1 MLTVEKAV
9 LQIMDGTS
17 DLCVLSQK
25 EMDLNDPETRGFLEK
40 HMGRILADPAGHEGQ
55 FWNDS
60 GFAATMQRYNIG
72 EIPFTEFAGVVGSAC
87 YESFRQLDKAEGAD
101 LVLAQFNQDGRS
113 LIALMLLVFAAGL
126 AFLLYPSLWGAAVDQ
141 KISLNAQGFLN
152 RDATEPT
159 IPEVIVTIDSL
170 TEQEETRDYPEL
182 WADMVRYNETIYTQG
197 QAGLSCEYDYQKPSF
212 TLTQYG
218 LADEVFGVISI
229 PAMELE
235 MPIFLGATEQHM
247 AAGAAH
253 LSQTSLPIGGENTNC
268 VIAGHRG
275 YNGAS
280 YFRYIDKLN
289 VGDLVSV
296 TNLWET
302 LTYRVCEIK
311 IIDPHDVTEI
321 LIQPGRELLTLLTCH
336 LWHSGR

>member
-1 MLTVEKAV
+1 M
-9 LQIMDGTS
+9 
-17 DLCVLSQK
+17 
-25 EMDLNDPETRGFLEK
+25 
-40 HMGRILADPAGHEGQ
+40 
-55 FWNDS
+55 
-60 GFAATMQRYNIG
+60 
-72 EIPFTEFAGVVGSAC
+72 
-87 YESFRQLDKAEGAD
+87 
-101 LVLAQFNQDGRS
+101 RS
-113 LIALMLLVFAAGL
+113 SKLRAFLIALMLLVFAAGL

-212 TLTQYG
+212 RLSDYG
-218 LADEVFGVISI
+218 LGDEVFGVISI

-235 MPIFLGATEQHM
+235 MPIYLGATEQHM
-247 AAGAAH
+247 ANGAAH

-268 VIAGHRG
+268 IIAGHRG

-280 YFRYIDKLN
+280 YFRYIDKLK
-289 VGDLVSV
+289 VGDAVYI
-296 TNLWET
+296 TNLWER

-311 IIDPHDVTEI
+311 IIAPHDVTEI

-336 LWHSGR
+336 PYASGGKQRYVVYCERVESSPVSIP

>member
-1 MLTVEKAV
+1 MRRGK
-9 LQIMDGTS
+9 
-17 DLCVLSQK
+17 LCS
-25 EMDLNDPETRGFLEK
+25 
-40 HMGRILADPAGHEGQ
+40 LA
-55 FWNDS
+55 
-60 GFAATMQRYNIG
+60 
-72 EIPFTEFAGVVGSAC
+72 
-87 YESFRQLDKAEGAD
+87 LL
-101 LVLAQFNQDGRS
+101 LVL
-113 LIALMLLVFAAGL
+113 LMFAAGL
-126 AFLLYPSLWGAAVDQ
+126 AIFLYPYLWGAMVDRE
-141 KISLNAQGFLN
+141 ISLNAQGFLN
-152 RDATEPT
+152 RDVTTPT
-159 IPEVIVTIDSL
+159 IPEVIVTVDSP
-170 TEQEETRDYPEL
+170 TEPEETRDYPEL

-197 QAGLSCEYDYQKPSF
+197 QTGLSCAYDYQKPSF
-212 TLTQYG
+212 HLKDYG

-247 AAGAAH
+247 AEGAAH
-253 LSQTSLPIGGENTNC
+253 LSQTSLPIGGDNTNC

-280 YFRYIDKLN
+280 YFRYIDKLK
-289 VGDLVSV
+289 VGDLVSI

-336 LWHSGR
+336 PYASGGRQRYVVYCERVESPEAQKS

>member
-1 MLTVEKAV
+1 M
-9 LQIMDGTS
+9 
-17 DLCVLSQK
+17 
-25 EMDLNDPETRGFLEK
+25 
-40 HMGRILADPAGHEGQ
+40 
-55 FWNDS
+55 
-60 GFAATMQRYNIG
+60 
-72 EIPFTEFAGVVGSAC
+72 
-87 YESFRQLDKAEGAD
+87 
-101 LVLAQFNQDGRS
+101 RS
-113 LIALMLLVFAAGL
+113 SKLRAFLIALMLLVFAAGL

-197 QAGLSCEYDYQKPSF
+197 QAGLSCAYDYQKPSF
-212 TLTQYG
+212 RLSDYG
-218 LADEVFGVISI
+218 LGDEVFGVISI

-235 MPIFLGATEQHM
+235 MPIYLGATEQHM
-247 AAGAAH
+247 ANGTAH

-302 LTYRVCEIK
+302 LTYRVCEIR

-336 LWHSGR
+336 PYASGGRQRYVVYCERVESPEAQKS

>member
-1 MLTVEKAV
+1 MRNSNLRA
-9 LQIMDGTS
+9 
-17 DLCVLSQK
+17 
-25 EMDLNDPETRGFLEK
+25 F
-40 HMGRILADPAGHEGQ
+40 
-55 FWNDS
+55 
-60 GFAATMQRYNIG
+60 
-72 EIPFTEFAGVVGSAC
+72 
-87 YESFRQLDKAEGAD
+87 
-101 LVLAQFNQDGRS
+101 

-321 LIQPGRELLTLLTCH
+321 LIQPRRELLTLLTCH
-336 LWHSGR
+336 PYASGGKQRYVVYCERVESSPVSIP

>member
-1 MLTVEKAV
+1 MRNSKL
-9 LQIMDGTS
+9 
-17 DLCVLSQK
+17 
-25 EMDLNDPETRGFLEK
+25 R
-40 HMGRILADPAGHEGQ
+40 
-55 FWNDS
+55 
-60 GFAATMQRYNIG
+60 
-72 EIPFTEFAGVVGSAC
+72 
-87 YESFRQLDKAEGAD
+87 SF
-101 LVLAQFNQDGRS
+101 
-113 LIALMLLVFAAGL
+113 LIALMLLVFASGL
-126 AFLLYPSLWGAAVDQ
+126 TFLLYPYLWGAMVDRE
-141 KISLNAQGFLN
+141 ISLNAQGFLN
-152 RDATEPT
+152 RDATTPT
-159 IPEVIVTIDSL
+159 IPEVIVTVDSP
-170 TEQEETRDYPEL
+170 TEPEETRDYPEL

-197 QAGLSCEYDYQKPSF
+197 QTGLSCAYDYQKPSF
-212 TLTQYG
+212 HLKDYG

-247 AAGAAH
+247 AEGAAH
-253 LSQTSLPIGGENTNC
+253 LSQTSLPIGGDNTNC

-280 YFRYIDKLN
+280 YFRYIDKLK

-296 TNLWET
+296 TNLWER

-336 LWHSGR
+336 PYASGGRQRYVVYCERVESPEAQKS

>member
-1 MLTVEKAV
+1 MRNSKLRA
-9 LQIMDGTS
+9 
-17 DLCVLSQK
+17 
-25 EMDLNDPETRGFLEK
+25 F
-40 HMGRILADPAGHEGQ
+40 
-55 FWNDS
+55 
-60 GFAATMQRYNIG
+60 
-72 EIPFTEFAGVVGSAC
+72 
-87 YESFRQLDKAEGAD
+87 
-101 LVLAQFNQDGRS
+101 

-152 RDATEPT
+152 RDETAPT
-159 IPEVIVTIDSL
+159 ILDVIVTVDSP
-170 TEQEETRDYPEL
+170 TEPEETRAYPEL
-182 WADMVRYNETIYTQG
+182 WADMVRYNEAIYTQG

-212 TLTQYG
+212 RLSDYG
-218 LADEVFGVISI
+218 LGDEVFGVISI

-247 AAGAAH
+247 ADGAAH

-280 YFRYIDKLN
+280 YFRYIDKLK
-289 VGDLVSV
+289 VGDMVSI

-302 LTYRVCEIK
+302 LTYRVCDIK

-336 LWHSGR
+336 PYASGGRQRYVVYCERVESSPVSIP

>member
-1 MLTVEKAV
+1 M
-9 LQIMDGTS
+9 
-17 DLCVLSQK
+17 
-25 EMDLNDPETRGFLEK
+25 
-40 HMGRILADPAGHEGQ
+40 
-55 FWNDS
+55 
-60 GFAATMQRYNIG
+60 
-72 EIPFTEFAGVVGSAC
+72 
-87 YESFRQLDKAEGAD
+87 
-101 LVLAQFNQDGRS
+101 RS
-113 LIALMLLVFAAGL
+113 SKLRAFLIALMLLVFAAGL

-170 TEQEETRDYPEL
+170 TKQEETRDYPEL

-212 TLTQYG
+212 RLSDYG
-218 LADEVFGVISI
+218 LGDEVFGVISI

-235 MPIFLGATEQHM
+235 MPIYLGATEQHM
-247 AAGAAH
+247 ANGAAH

-321 LIQPGRELLTLLTCH
+321 LIQPERELLTLLTCH
-336 LWHSGR
+336 PYASGGRQRYVVYCERVESSPVSIP

>member
-1 MLTVEKAV
+1 MR
-9 LQIMDGTS
+9 
-17 DLCVLSQK
+17 
-25 EMDLNDPETRGFLEK
+25 RGKL
-40 HMGRILADPAGHEGQ
+40 
-55 FWNDS
+55 
-60 GFAATMQRYNIG
+60 
-72 EIPFTEFAGVVGSAC
+72 
-87 YESFRQLDKAEGAD
+87 
-101 LVLAQFNQDGRS
+101 RS
-113 LIALMLLVFAAGL
+113 LALLLVMLMFAAGL
-126 AFLLYPSLWGAAVDQ
+126 AVFLYPYLWGAMVDRE
-141 KISLNAQGFLN
+141 ISLNAQDFLN
-152 RDATEPT
+152 RDETAPT
-159 IPEVIVTIDSL
+159 IPEVVVTIDSP
-170 TEQEETRDYPEL
+170 TEPEETRDYPEL

-197 QAGLSCEYDYQKPSF
+197 QTELSCAYDYQKPSF
-212 TLTQYG
+212 RLTDYG

-247 AAGAAH
+247 ADGAAH

-280 YFRYIDKLN
+280 YFRYIDKLK

-296 TNLWET
+296 TNLWER

-336 LWHSGR
+336 PYASGGRQRYVVYCERVESPEAQKS

>member
-1 MLTVEKAV
+1 MRNSKLRA
-9 LQIMDGTS
+9 
-17 DLCVLSQK
+17 
-25 EMDLNDPETRGFLEK
+25 F
-40 HMGRILADPAGHEGQ
+40 
-55 FWNDS
+55 
-60 GFAATMQRYNIG
+60 
-72 EIPFTEFAGVVGSAC
+72 
-87 YESFRQLDKAEGAD
+87 
-101 LVLAQFNQDGRS
+101 

-152 RDATEPT
+152 RDETAPT
-159 IPEVIVTIDSL
+159 TPEVIITIDSP
-170 TEQEETRDYPEL
+170 TEPKETRAYPEL
-182 WADMVRYNETIYTQG
+182 WADMVHYNETIYTQR

-212 TLTQYG
+212 RLSDYG
-218 LADEVFGVISI
+218 LGDEVFGVISI

-247 AAGAAH
+247 ADGAAH
-253 LSQTSLPIGGENTNC
+253 LSQTSLPIGGTNTNC

-280 YFRYIDKLN
+280 YFRYIDKLK

-296 TNLWET
+296 TNLWEE
-302 LTYRVCEIK
+302 LTYRVREIK

-321 LIQPGRELLTLLTCH
+321 LIQPERELLTLLTCH
-336 LWHSGR
+336 PYASGGRQRYVVYCERVESSPVSIP

>member
-1 MLTVEKAV
+1 MRNSKLRA
-9 LQIMDGTS
+9 
-17 DLCVLSQK
+17 
-25 EMDLNDPETRGFLEK
+25 F
-40 HMGRILADPAGHEGQ
+40 
-55 FWNDS
+55 
-60 GFAATMQRYNIG
+60 
-72 EIPFTEFAGVVGSAC
+72 
-87 YESFRQLDKAEGAD
+87 
-101 LVLAQFNQDGRS
+101 

-152 RDATEPT
+152 RDETAPT
-159 IPEVIVTIDSL
+159 IPDVIVTVDSP
-170 TEQEETRDYPEL
+170 TESEETRDYPEL
-182 WADMVRYNETIYTQG
+182 WADMVRYNEAIYTQG

-212 TLTQYG
+212 RLSDYG
-218 LADEVFGVISI
+218 LGDEVFGVISI

-247 AAGAAH
+247 ADGAAH

-280 YFRYIDKLN
+280 YFRYIDKLK
-289 VGDLVSV
+289 VGDMVSI

-302 LTYRVCEIK
+302 LTYRVSEIK

-336 LWHSGR
+336 PYASGGKQRYVVFCERVESSPVSIP

>member
-1 MLTVEKAV
+1 MRNSKLRA
-9 LQIMDGTS
+9 
-17 DLCVLSQK
+17 
-25 EMDLNDPETRGFLEK
+25 F
-40 HMGRILADPAGHEGQ
+40 
-55 FWNDS
+55 
-60 GFAATMQRYNIG
+60 
-72 EIPFTEFAGVVGSAC
+72 
-87 YESFRQLDKAEGAD
+87 
-101 LVLAQFNQDGRS
+101 

-152 RDATEPT
+152 RDETAPT
-159 IPEVIVTIDSL
+159 IPDVIVTVDSPI
-170 TEQEETRDYPEL
+170 EPEETRDYPEL

-247 AAGAAH
+247 ADGAAH

-280 YFRYIDKLN
+280 YFRYIDKLK

-296 TNLWET
+296 TNLWER

-336 LWHSGR
+336 PYASGGRQRYVVYCERVESSPVSIP

>member
-1 MLTVEKAV
+1 MRNSKLRA
-9 LQIMDGTS
+9 
-17 DLCVLSQK
+17 
-25 EMDLNDPETRGFLEK
+25 F
-40 HMGRILADPAGHEGQ
+40 
-55 FWNDS
+55 
-60 GFAATMQRYNIG
+60 
-72 EIPFTEFAGVVGSAC
+72 
-87 YESFRQLDKAEGAD
+87 
-101 LVLAQFNQDGRS
+101 

-126 AFLLYPSLWGAAVDQ
+126 AFLLYPSLWGAAVDRE
-141 KISLNAQGFLN
+141 ISLNAQGFLN
-152 RDATEPT
+152 RDETAPT
-159 IPEVIVTIDSL
+159 IPEVIVTIDSP
-170 TEQEETRDYPEL
+170 TEPEETRYDPEL
-182 WADMVRYNETIYTQG
+182 WAVMVRYTEAIYTQG

-229 PAMELE
+229 PAMELD

-247 AAGAAH
+247 ADGAAH

-289 VGDLVSV
+289 VGALVPV

-302 LTYRVCEIK
+302 LEYTVVGTRIISPDDVDAIK
-311 IIDPHDVTEI
+311 I
-321 LIQPGRELLTLLTCH
+321 QPDKDMITLFTCH
-336 LWHSGR
+336 PYASGGRQRYLVFCERINNQIRKDDSK

>member
-1 MLTVEKAV
+1 MRNSKLRA
-9 LQIMDGTS
+9 
-17 DLCVLSQK
+17 
-25 EMDLNDPETRGFLEK
+25 F
-40 HMGRILADPAGHEGQ
+40 
-55 FWNDS
+55 
-60 GFAATMQRYNIG
+60 
-72 EIPFTEFAGVVGSAC
+72 
-87 YESFRQLDKAEGAD
+87 
-101 LVLAQFNQDGRS
+101 

-152 RDATEPT
+152 RDETAPT
-159 IPEVIVTIDSL
+159 IPDVIVTVDSP
-170 TEQEETRDYPEL
+170 TESEETRDYPEL
-182 WADMVRYNETIYTQG
+182 WADMVRYNEAIYTQG

-212 TLTQYG
+212 RLSDYG
-218 LADEVFGVISI
+218 LGDEVFGVISI

-247 AAGAAH
+247 ADGAAH

-280 YFRYIDKLN
+280 YFRYIDKLK
-289 VGDLVSV
+289 VGDMVSI

-336 LWHSGR
+336 PYASGGKQRYVVYCERVESSPVSIP

>member
-1 MLTVEKAV
+1 MRNSKLRA
-9 LQIMDGTS
+9 
-17 DLCVLSQK
+17 
-25 EMDLNDPETRGFLEK
+25 F
-40 HMGRILADPAGHEGQ
+40 
-55 FWNDS
+55 
-60 GFAATMQRYNIG
+60 
-72 EIPFTEFAGVVGSAC
+72 
-87 YESFRQLDKAEGAD
+87 
-101 LVLAQFNQDGRS
+101 

-126 AFLLYPSLWGAAVDQ
+126 ISVLYPYLWGAMVDRE
-141 KISLNAQGFLN
+141 ISLNAQGFLN
-152 RDATEPT
+152 RDETAPT
-159 IPEVIVTIDSL
+159 TPEVIITIDSP
-170 TEQEETRDYPEL
+170 TEPKETRAYPEL

-247 AAGAAH
+247 ADGAAH

-280 YFRYIDKLN
+280 YFRYIDKLK
-289 VGDLVSV
+289 VGDMVSI

-311 IIDPHDVTEI
+311 IIDPYDVTEI

-336 LWHSGR
+336 PYASGGRQRYVVYCERVESSPVSIP

>member
-1 MLTVEKAV
+1 MR
-9 LQIMDGTS
+9 
-17 DLCVLSQK
+17 
-25 EMDLNDPETRGFLEK
+25 RGKL
-40 HMGRILADPAGHEGQ
+40 
-55 FWNDS
+55 
-60 GFAATMQRYNIG
+60 
-72 EIPFTEFAGVVGSAC
+72 
-87 YESFRQLDKAEGAD
+87 
-101 LVLAQFNQDGRS
+101 RS
-113 LIALMLLVFAAGL
+113 LALLLVMLMFAAGL
-126 AFLLYPSLWGAAVDQ
+126 AVFLYPYLWGAMVDRE
-141 KISLNAQGFLN
+141 ISLNAQDFLN
-152 RDATEPT
+152 RDETAPT
-159 IPEVIVTIDSL
+159 IPEVVVTIDSP
-170 TEQEETRDYPEL
+170 TEPEETRDYPEL

-197 QAGLSCEYDYQKPSF
+197 QTELSCAYDYQKPSF
-212 TLTQYG
+212 RLTDYG

-247 AAGAAH
+247 ADGAAH
-253 LSQTSLPIGGENTNC
+253 LSQTSLPIGSENTNC

-280 YFRYIDKLN
+280 YFRYIDKLK

-296 TNLWET
+296 TNLWER

-336 LWHSGR
+336 PYASGGRQRYVVYCERVESPEAQKS

>member
-1 MLTVEKAV
+1 MRNSKLRA
-9 LQIMDGTS
+9 
-17 DLCVLSQK
+17 
-25 EMDLNDPETRGFLEK
+25 F
-40 HMGRILADPAGHEGQ
+40 
-55 FWNDS
+55 
-60 GFAATMQRYNIG
+60 
-72 EIPFTEFAGVVGSAC
+72 
-87 YESFRQLDKAEGAD
+87 
-101 LVLAQFNQDGRS
+101 

-152 RDATEPT
+152 RDETAPT
-159 IPEVIVTIDSL
+159 IPDVIVTVDSP
-170 TEQEETRDYPEL
+170 TESEETRDYPEL

-212 TLTQYG
+212 RLSDYG
-218 LADEVFGVISI
+218 LGDEVFGVISI

-247 AAGAAH
+247 ADGAAH

-280 YFRYIDKLN
+280 YFRYIDKLK
-289 VGDLVSV
+289 VGDMVSI

-336 LWHSGR
+336 PYASGGKQRYVVFCERVESSPVSIP

>member
-1 MLTVEKAV
+1 MRNSKLRA
-9 LQIMDGTS
+9 
-17 DLCVLSQK
+17 
-25 EMDLNDPETRGFLEK
+25 F
-40 HMGRILADPAGHEGQ
+40 
-55 FWNDS
+55 
-60 GFAATMQRYNIG
+60 
-72 EIPFTEFAGVVGSAC
+72 
-87 YESFRQLDKAEGAD
+87 
-101 LVLAQFNQDGRS
+101 

-126 AFLLYPSLWGAAVDQ
+126 AFLLFPSLWGAMVDRE
-141 KISLNAQGFLN
+141 ISLNAQDFLN
-152 RDATEPT
+152 RGETEPT
-159 IPEVIVTIDSL
+159 IPDVIVTVDSP
-170 TEQEETRDYPEL
+170 TEPEETRAYPEL

-280 YFRYIDKLN
+280 YFRYIGKLK

-311 IIDPHDVTEI
+311 IIEPHDVTEI

-336 LWHSGR
+336 PYASGGRQRYVVYCERVESPEAQKS

>member
-1 MLTVEKAV
+1 MRNSKLRA
-9 LQIMDGTS
+9 
-17 DLCVLSQK
+17 
-25 EMDLNDPETRGFLEK
+25 F
-40 HMGRILADPAGHEGQ
+40 
-55 FWNDS
+55 
-60 GFAATMQRYNIG
+60 
-72 EIPFTEFAGVVGSAC
+72 
-87 YESFRQLDKAEGAD
+87 
-101 LVLAQFNQDGRS
+101 

-141 KISLNAQGFLN
+141 KISLNAQDFLN
-152 RDATEPT
+152 RDETEPT
-159 IPEVIVTIDSL
+159 IPEVIVTIDSP
-170 TEQEETRDYPEL
+170 TEPEETRAYPEL
-182 WADMVRYNETIYTQG
+182 WADMVHYNETIYPQG
-197 QAGLSCEYDYQKPSF
+197 QAGLSCQYDYQKPSF
-212 TLTQYG
+212 RLSDYG
-218 LADEVFGVISI
+218 LGDEVFGVISI

-247 AAGAAH
+247 ADGAAH
-253 LSQTSLPIGGENTNC
+253 LSQTSLPIGGDNTNC

-280 YFRYIDKLN
+280 YFRYIGKLK

-302 LTYRVCEIK
+302 LTYRVCNIK

-336 LWHSGR
+336 PYASGGRQRYVVYCERVESPEAQKS

>member
-1 MLTVEKAV
+1 MRNGKLRA
-9 LQIMDGTS
+9 
-17 DLCVLSQK
+17 
-25 EMDLNDPETRGFLEK
+25 F
-40 HMGRILADPAGHEGQ
+40 
-55 FWNDS
+55 
-60 GFAATMQRYNIG
+60 
-72 EIPFTEFAGVVGSAC
+72 
-87 YESFRQLDKAEGAD
+87 
-101 LVLAQFNQDGRS
+101 

-159 IPEVIVTIDSL
+159 IPDVIVTIDSL

-182 WADMVRYNETIYTQG
+182 WADMVRYNETIYAQG
-197 QAGLSCEYDYQKPSF
+197 QTGLSCAYDYQKPSF
-212 TLTQYG
+212 RLTDYG
-218 LADEVFGVISI
+218 LSDEVFGVISI
-229 PAMELE
+229 PVMELE

-247 AAGAAH
+247 ADGAAH

-311 IIDPHDVTEI
+311 IIAPHDVTEI

-336 LWHSGR
+336 PYASGGRQRYVVYCERVESPEAKKS